1 MILQNQ
7 GLSAMR
13 ENPIGSTSPTTGVE
27 HYRSGSLSLAY
38 RRVGL
43 PQQAAVEP
51 QAKTPLVFI
60 HGLSYFSYD
69 WASFGER
76 LCTDRPGC
84 AMDMRGFGDS
94 DLSPDGDYSVS
105 SMAQDIGR
113 LLDHLGW
120 RQAVLVAHS
129 MGGRSATC
137 FTARH
142 PDRVQGLVLVDW
154 SPENAPAGSRRVAQT
169 VANAP
174 DVFTTVDEGMR
185 YFGADPHSPDGADR
199 RARFEAYLR
208 AVPGGFAIKRDSF
221 FKKQF
226 QRQLETGQPPKRDV
240 DLWQLLGDVAVPTLV
255 LRASRSDLF
264 APETLPKVLAHNPRI
279 HAQEIEAGHH
289 VIGDNPSAAS
299 AAIRSFIHSLEAA

>member
-1 MILQNQ
+1 
-7 GLSAMR
+7 MR
-13 ENPIGSTSPTTGVE
+13 ENPTGSTNPAAGVE
-27 HYRSGSLSLAY
+27 RFRSGALSLAY
-38 RRVGL
+38 RRVGPP
-43 PQQAAVEP
+43 PQTKVDARG
-51 QAKTPLVFI
+51 KTPVVFI

-69 WASFGER
+69 WVSFGER

-94 DLSPDGDYSVS
+94 DFSPDGDYSVS
-105 SMAQDIGR
+105 TMAQDIGH

-120 RQAVLVAHS
+120 RRAALVAHS

-142 PDRVQGLVLVDW
+142 PDRVRGLVLVDW

-174 DVFTTVDEGMR
+174 DVFATVDEAMR
-185 YFGADPHSPDGADR
+185 YFGADPHSPEGADR

-208 AVPGGFAIKRDSF
+208 EIPGGFAIKRDGH

-240 DLWQLLGDVAVPTLV
+240 DLWQLLGDVVVPTLV